1 MVGKLGLGSF
11 FYDTNGD
18 FGALSGG
25 LRYCQ
30 VDQRTEAVGFADADL
45 RMPGAGCLPSQRCK
59 LLILNAETGLC
70 FVSILWANHPHR
82 KHLAPCR
89 DPYGD
94 L

>member
-45 RMPGAGCLPSQRCK
+45 RMPGAGCLPSQSCK
-59 LLILNAETGLC
+59 LLILNARNWSVFC
-70 FVSILWANHPHR
+70 IYFVGQSSASKTSGALP
-82 KHLAPCR
+82 
-89 DPYGD
+89 
-94 L
+94 